1 MTRKFETIDLSTFGL
16 NIDKKQTFVYH
27 RDLIPS
33 LSEAERERSE
43 IIRDARYDDERIAYE
58 REYLKKVD
66 HRDSYESS
74 PIKKRTT
81 RNVIKMRQEE
91 LLKKVPRNVEVAI
104 NRLTTRALYDSDKE
118 DKTDLSDDQYSP
130 NAAVPL
136 GDSEISGGGDDDDSV
151 STDEDLVVTTT
162 RTTGIMT
169 RTGQQRRVQRHRNL
183 SPDEDDDDEDE
194 DKHEYHRKVQEAKT
208 QHRRRN
214 KLKRL
219 KKRREQVKT
228 KKEEFENKHE
238 LELNYSSDFKPP
250 DWLTRTNAK
259 SSPYIPQIGDIVMY
273 FIQGHEL
280 YINEVKDKKM
290 YEIDEKTLPWNKC
303 ESIDVS

>member
-1 MTRKFETIDLSTFGL
+1 MDGEG
-16 NIDKKQTFVYH
+16 
-27 RDLIPS
+27 
-33 LSEAERERSE
+33 
-43 IIRDARYDDERIAYE
+43 
-58 REYLKKVD
+58 
-66 HRDSYESS
+66 
-74 PIKKRTT
+74 
-81 RNVIKMRQEE
+81 
-91 LLKKVPRNVEVAI
+91 
-104 NRLTTRALYDSDKE
+104 
-118 DKTDLSDDQYSP
+118 
-130 NAAVPL
+130 
-136 GDSEISGGGDDDDSV
+136 DDDSV

-183 SPDEDDDDEDE
+183 SPDEDEEDDEGRGANE
-194 DKHEYHRKVQEAKT
+194 IRQVQEAKT

-238 LELNYSSDFKPP
+238 LEVNYSPAFQPP
-250 DWLTRTNAK
+250 YWLTRTAGQ

-273 FIQGHEL
+273 FLQGHEL
-280 YINEVKDKKM
+280 YINEVKEKKM

-303 ESIDVS
+303 EALDVSVALLVNSNFDCRLLFRQWNVRPSLESRSASPINNPHG

>member
-1 MTRKFETIDLSTFGL
+1 
-16 NIDKKQTFVYH
+16 
-27 RDLIPS
+27 
-33 LSEAERERSE
+33 
-43 IIRDARYDDERIAYE
+43 
-58 REYLKKVD
+58 
-66 HRDSYESS
+66 
-74 PIKKRTT
+74 
-81 RNVIKMRQEE
+81 MRQEE
-91 LLKKVPRNVEVAI
+91 LLKRVPRNVEVAI

-130 NAAVPL
+130 NATAPL
-136 GDSEISGGGDDDDSV
+136 GDSEMSGGGDDDDSV
-151 STDEDLVVTTT
+151 STDEDLVTTTTT

-183 SPDEDDDDEDE
+183 SPDEDDEDE
-194 DKHEYHRKVQEAKT
+194 NEHEIRQVQEAKT

-238 LELNYSSDFKPP
+238 LELNYSADFNPP
-250 DWLTRTNAK
+250 VWLTRTN
-259 SSPYIPQIGDIVMY
+259 SQCSPYIPQIGDIVMY
-273 FIQGHEL
+273 FVQGHEL

-303 ESIDVS
+303 EFIDVSRCVIRNDI